1 MTGAHGLRLFNFR
14 FHTLALL
21 LLYLMGVRTSWAGDP
36 RPLVLGVFPYVT
48 ARQIVETY
56 RPVAKALE
64 IKLQRR
70 VLLYTARDFT
80 AFAERTRKGEYDILL
95 TAPHLGWLARQ
106 ETGYRPLLK
115 YDLSIYGL
123 LVVKSDSP
131 FKDVGDLRG
140 HTIATPDSISLVAI
154 AGKAEMAARG
164 LRDKIDYA
172 SKDAATHIN
181 AAMQVING
189 RADGA
194 MLAQQTYNMM
204 RPELRQ
210 QLRVLAETPALPS
223 LMYLTHP
230 RLTMAQVQSIRT
242 ALLDFSTSSDE
253 QERTRPSAI
262 KPIDDAI
269 FLAIRSYA
277 LSAQEM
283 LRKNK

>member
-1 MTGAHGLRLFNFR
+1 MRLFNFR

-21 LLYLMGVRTSWAGDP
+21 LLYLMGLRTGWADDP

-48 ARQIVETY
+48 ARQIVEIY
-56 RPVAKALE
+56 HPVAKALE

-70 VLLYTARDFT
+70 VRLFTARDFT

-95 TAPHLGWLARQ
+95 TAPHLVWLARQ
-106 ETGYRPLLK
+106 EVGYLPLLK

-131 FKDVGDLRG
+131 FKDLEDLRG
-140 HTIATPDSISLVAI
+140 RTIATPDSISLVAL

-172 SKDAATHIN
+172 SKDATTHIN

-189 RADGA
+189 RVDGA
-194 MLAQQTYNMM
+194 MLAQQTYNLM

-210 QLRVLAETPALPS
+210 QLRVLAGTPPLPS

-230 RLTMAQVQSIRT
+230 RLPITEVQSIRT
-242 ALLDFSTSSDE
+242 ALLDFSASPDE
-253 QERTRPSAI
+253 QARKHYSANGAI
-262 KPIDDAI
+262 EPIDDAM
-269 FLAIRSYA
+269 FPAIRPYA

-283 LRKNK
+283 LRQTK